1 MQNKGLIRLIAIL
14 IGLVCVYQLYFT
26 YKAVTVENDAAAFG
40 VRKAKTEKP
49 GATQVESEQ
58 IAKTYETRYLDSIA
72 NQPVYNFI
80 GLRKYT
86 FKEVKEFQL
95 PLGLDLKGGMNVTLE
110 VSVVDL
116 IHALSGYSTDPTFN
130 AAIRLAQQKQKTS
143 QDDFVTLFGKSF
155 EQIDPNA
162 KLAAIFNTLD
172 LRDKVSYNS
181 TNSQV
186 LSVIRKE
193 TDAAIDNSFQI
204 LRTRI
209 DRFGVAQPNIQQLQT
224 KGRILVELPGIKDVK
239 RVRKLLQG
247 TANLEF
253 WETYENSE
261 VYSYLLEANKRLREV
276 KAAQASMAT
285 SAAVAAT
292 PTAAK
297 DTTKSGNSLVSEL
310 KKQEKDSLAAGSTE
324 DIAKNFP
331 LFSVLTPNTS
341 RDGQIARG
349 PVVGYSHVK
358 DTAQVNTY
366 LKMQQIKSVFPR
378 TLIFRWSAKA
388 TAADGNF
395 YQLLAI
401 KVSSRDGRAPLDGG
415 AVTEARQDFGQ
426 NKSSSVVDMTM
437 NAEGAKVWQRM
448 TRENVGKSV
457 AVVLDDYVQSFPT
470 VQGEIPNGRTEIS
483 GQFTV
488 DEAKDLA
495 NMLKSGKMPAPARIV
510 QEEIVGPTLGKES
523 IESGMYSFLIAF
535 LLVLS
540 YMLFFY
546 SRKAGLAA
554 NVALLV
560 NLFFL
565 IGILASLGA
574 VLTLPGIAGIVL
586 TMGMAVDANVLINE
600 RIEEE
605 VRAGK
610 GLRLAIKD
618 GYNNAYSAIIDGQV
632 TTLLTGIVLYVF
644 GSGPIK
650 GFATTLIIGIITSL
664 FTSIFISRF
673 ILERWLDTNKK
684 ITFVSKISGEW
695 LRHVNMPFIQRRKI
709 FYVVSGILVSIAIL
723 SVVIKGM
730 NYSIDFKGGRTYVVR
745 LNKDVMVEEVAKQL
759 ASEFVNTPEVK
770 TFGANNQIRI
780 TTDFRIAE
788 TSEAVDNE
796 VEAKLYNGMKPYL
809 GADVTLDKFL
819 TDYKM
824 SSQKVGPTISDD
836 IKKDAVLSV
845 FFALMIIFLY
855 IAVRFRNWQFGLGGL
870 VSLAHDV
877 IIVIGLYS
885 LLDGW
890 LSFSLAVDMS
900 FIAAVLTIIG
910 YSINDTVIVFDRIR
924 EYTHLHPKQDPEK
937 TYNDAMNS
945 TLRRTFSTSLTVL
958 VVLFAIFLFGGIAIK
973 GFVFALLFGILFGT
987 YSSVFVA
994 TPIAYDTL
1002 MMRQKKLDAKK

>member
-14 IGLVCVYQLYFT
+14 IGLVCFYQLYFT
-26 YKAVTVENDAAAFG
+26 YKAIKVENDAAAYG
-40 VRKAKTEKP
+40 VMKAKKDNP
-49 GATQVESEQ
+49 SATSIDLEA
-58 IAKTYETRYLDSIA
+58 IAKSQESRYLDSIA
-72 NQPVYNFI
+72 NQPVYNFL

-116 IHALSGYSTDPTFN
+116 IHALSGYSTDSTFN
-130 AAIRLAQQKQKTS
+130 AAIRLALKKQATS
-143 QDDFVTLFGKSF
+143 QEDFVTLFGKSF

-162 KLAAIFNTLD
+162 KLAAIFNTLE

-181 TNSQV
+181 TNAQV
-186 LSVIRKE
+186 LSIIRKE
-193 TDAAIDNSFQI
+193 ADGAIDNSFQI

-209 DRFGVAQPNIQQLQT
+209 DRFGVSQPNIQQLQT
-224 KGRILVELPGIKDVK
+224 KGRILVELPGIKDAN

-276 KAAQASMAT
+276 KAVQAAT
-285 SAAVAAT
+285 ATAPVAA
-292 PTAAK
+292 PVAAK
-297 DTTKSGNSLVSEL
+297 DAVASPNNLVSEI
-310 KKQEKDSLAAGSTE
+310 KKQEKDTLAAGSTE

-349 PVVGYSHVK
+349 PVVGYAHFK
-358 DTAQVNTY
+358 DTAKVNEY
-366 LKMQQIKSVFPR
+366 LKLPQIKSVFPR
-378 TLIFRWSAKA
+378 TMIFRWSAKA
-388 TAADGNF
+388 TSSEGNF
-395 YQLLAI
+395 YQLIAI

-426 NKSSSVVDMTM
+426 NKASSVVDMTM

-510 QEEIVGPTLGKES
+510 QEEIVGPTLGQES
-523 IESGMYSFLIAF
+523 INSGMWSFAIAF
-535 LLVLS
+535 VLVLA

-546 SRKAGLAA
+546 SMKGGLTA

-560 NLFFL
+560 NLFFQ

-610 GLRLAIKD
+610 GMRLAVKD
-618 GYNNAYSAIIDGQV
+618 GYHHALSAIIDGHV
-632 TTLLTGIVLYVF
+632 TSFLTGVVLYVF
-644 GSGPIK
+644 GTGPIK
-650 GFATTLIIGIITSL
+650 GFASTLLVGIAMSL
-664 FTSIFISRF
+664 FTAVFVSRF
-673 ILERWLDTNKK
+673 MFERWLDTNKK
-684 ITFVSKISGEW
+684 ITYVTKFSAEW
-695 LRHVNMPFIQRRKI
+695 LRHVHLPFIQKRKI
-709 FYVVSGILVSIAIL
+709 FYVFSSILIAISIL
-723 SVVIKGM
+723 SVVFKGM

-745 LNKDVMVEEVAKQL
+745 LNKDVIVEDVANKL
-759 ASEFVNTPEVK
+759 AAEFGNPPEVK
-770 TFGANNQIRI
+770 TFGANNQVRI
-780 TTDFRIAE
+780 TTDYRIAE
-788 TSEAVDNE
+788 TTEAVDAE
-796 VEAKLYNGMKPYL
+796 VDAKLYTGMKSFL
-809 GADVTLDKFL
+809 GPDVTLEKFL
-819 TDYKM
+819 ANNRM
-824 SSQKVGPTISDD
+824 SSQKVGPSISDD
-836 IKKDAVLSV
+836 IKNHAILAV
-845 FFALMIIFLY
+845 FFALLIIFLY
-855 IAVRFRNWQFGLGGL
+855 IAVRFRDWHFGLGGL
-870 VSLAHDV
+870 VSLAHDT
-877 IIVIGLYS
+877 IIVIGIYS

-890 LSFSLAVDMS
+890 LPFSLSVDMA

-924 EYTHLHPKQDPEK
+924 EYRHLHPKQEAEK
-937 TYNDAMNS
+937 TFNDAMNS

-958 VVLFAIFLFGGIAIK
+958 VVLFAIFFFGGTSIK
-973 GFVFALLFGILFGT
+973 GFVFALLTGILFGT
-987 YSSVFVA
+987 YSSVFIA
-994 TPIAYDTL
+994 TPIAYDAL
-1002 MMRQKKLDAKK
+1002 MMKLKKEKK

>member
-14 IGLVCVYQLYFT
+14 LGLVCTYQLYFT
-26 YKAVTVENDAAAFG
+26 YKAIKVENDAATYG
-40 VRKAKTEKP
+40 VSKAKKENP
-49 GATQVESEQ
+49 SATAVDLEA
-58 IAKTYETRYLDSIA
+58 IAKSHESRYLDSIA
-72 NQPVYNFI
+72 NQPVYNFL

-116 IHALSGYSTDPTFN
+116 IHALSGYSTDPTFTK
-130 AAIRLAQQKQKTS
+130 AIELALQKQKTS

-162 KLAAIFNTLD
+162 KLASIFNTLE

-209 DRFGVAQPNIQQLQT
+209 DRFGVTQPNIQQLQT
-224 KGRILVELPGIKDVK
+224 KGRILVELPGIKDAN

-276 KAAQASMAT
+276 KAVQA
-285 SAAVAAT
+285 AAAAAPAAT
-292 PTAAK
+292 PVATADKAA
-297 DTTKSGNSLVSEL
+297 TPATANSLVSEI
-310 KKQEKDSLAAGSTE
+310 KKAEKDSLSAGSTE

-341 RDGQIARG
+341 RDNQIVRG
-349 PVVGYSHVK
+349 PVVGYSHFK
-358 DTAQVNTY
+358 DTAKVNQY
-366 LKMQQIKSVFPR
+366 LKLPQVRSIFPR
-378 TLIFRWSAKA
+378 TMIFRWSAKA
-388 TAADGNF
+388 TSAEGNF
-395 YQLLAI
+395 YQLIAI

-426 NKSSSVVDMTM
+426 NKASSVVDMTM

-523 IESGMYSFLIAF
+523 INSGMWSFAIAF
-535 LLVLS
+535 VLVLA

-546 SRKAGLAA
+546 SIKGGWTA

-560 NLFFL
+560 NLFFQ

-610 GLRLAIKD
+610 GMRLAVKD
-618 GYNNAYSAIIDGQV
+618 GYHHALSAIIDGHV
-632 TTLLTGIVLYVF
+632 TSFLTGLVLYVF
-644 GSGPIK
+644 GTGPIK
-650 GFATTLIIGIITSL
+650 GFASTLLVGIAMSL
-664 FTSIFISRF
+664 FTAVFVSRF
-673 ILERWLDTNKK
+673 MFERWLDTNKK
-684 ITFVSKISGEW
+684 ITYVTKFSAEW
-695 LRHVNMPFIQRRKI
+695 LRNVHLPFIQKRKI
-709 FYVVSGILVSIAIL
+709 FYVFSSTLIAISIL

-745 LNKDVMVEEVAKQL
+745 LTKDVMVEDVAKSL
-759 ASEFVNTPEVK
+759 AVVFVNAPEVK
-770 TFGANNQIRI
+770 TFGANNQVRI
-780 TTDFRIAE
+780 TTDYRIE
-788 TSEAVDNE
+788 ELTDAVDAE
-796 VEAKLYNGMKPYL
+796 VEAKLYQGMKPFMTS
-809 GADVTLDKFL
+809 DVTLEKFL
-819 TDYKM
+819 SDYRM

-836 IKKDAVLSV
+836 IKKHAILSIV
-845 FFALMIIFLY
+845 FSLMIIFLY

-877 IIVIGLYS
+877 IIVIGMYS

-890 LSFSLAVDMS
+890 LSFSLSVDMA

-924 EYTHLHPKQDPEK
+924 EYVHLHPKQDPEK
-937 TYNDAMNS
+937 TYNDAMNA

-958 VVLFAIFLFGGIAIK
+958 VVLFAIFLFGGTSIK
-973 GFVFALLFGILFGT
+973 GFVFALLIGIMFGT
-987 YSSVFVA
+987 YSSVFIA
-994 TPIAYDTL
+994 TPVAYDTL
-1002 MMRQKKLDAKK
+1002 MRKLKKENK

>member
-1 MQNKGLIRLIAIL
+1 MQNKGLIRLVAIL
-14 IGLVCVYQLYFT
+14 IGLVCFYQLYFT
-26 YKAVTVENDAAAFG
+26 YKAVKVENDAAAYG
-40 VRKAKTEKP
+40 VSKAKKENP
-49 GATQVESEQ
+49 GATAVELESL
-58 IAKTYETRYLDSIA
+58 AKIQETRYLDSIA
-72 NQPVYNFI
+72 NQPVYNFL
-80 GLRKYT
+80 GLKKYT
-86 FKEVKEFQL
+86 FKEVKEFEL

-116 IHALSGYSTDPTFN
+116 IRALSGYSTDSTFN
-130 AAIRLAQQKQKTS
+130 AAIRLALQKQQAS
-143 QDDFVTLFGKSF
+143 QEDFVTLFGNSF
-155 EQIDPNA
+155 EEIDANA
-162 KLAAIFNTLD
+162 KLAAIFNTLE
-172 LRDKVSYNS
+172 LRDQVSYNS

-186 LSVIRKE
+186 LTVIRKE

-209 DRFGVAQPNIQQLQT
+209 DRFGVSQPNIQQLQT
-224 KGRILVELPGIKDVK
+224 KGRILVELPGIKDAA

-247 TANLEF
+247 TASLEF

-276 KAAQASMAT
+276 KALQASTSPAAT
-285 SAAVAAT
+285 VAAT
-292 PTAAK
+292 TETK
-297 DTTKSGNSLVSEL
+297 DTTAAASSLVSEI
-310 KKQEKDSLAAGSTE
+310 KKQEQDSLAAGSAE
-324 DIAKNFP
+324 EIAKNFP

-349 PVVGYSHVK
+349 PVVGFAHFK
-358 DTAQVNTY
+358 DTSLVNQY
-366 LKMQQIKSVFPR
+366 LKLPQVKSVFPR
-378 TLIFRWSAKA
+378 TMIFRWSAKPA
-388 TAADGNF
+388 GEDGNF
-395 YQLLAI
+395 FQLIAI

-426 NKSSSVVDMTM
+426 NKAASVVDMTM
-437 NAEGAKVWQRM
+437 NAEGAKIWQRM

-535 LLVLS
+535 LLVLA
-540 YMLFFY
+540 YMLFNY
-546 SRKAGLAA
+546 SKKAGWAA

-605 VRAGK
+605 HRAGK
-610 GLRLAIKD
+610 GLRLAVKD
-618 GYNNAYSAIIDGQV
+618 GYNHAYSAIIDGQV
-632 TTLLTGIVLYVF
+632 TTLLTGIVLYIF
-644 GSGPIK
+644 GTGPIQ

-673 ILERWLDTNKK
+673 MFERWLDTNRS
-684 ITFVSKISGEW
+684 ITFVSKVSGEW
-695 LRHVNMPFIQRRKI
+695 LRHVHIPFIQKRKI
-709 FYVVSGILVSIAIL
+709 FYFVSGALISISIL
-723 SVVIKGM
+723 SIVFKGM

-745 LNKDVMVEEVAKQL
+745 LNKDVMVEDVSKAL
-759 ASEFVNTPEVK
+759 ALEFGNAPEVK
-770 TFGANNQIRI
+770 TYGSNNQVRI

-788 TSEAVDNE
+788 SSEAVDNE

-809 GADVTLDKFL
+809 EADVSLEKFL
-819 TDYKM
+819 SSYRM

-836 IKKDAVLSV
+836 IKKDAVLSI
-845 FFALMIIFLY
+845 FFSLVIIFLY
-855 IAVRFRNWQFGLGGL
+855 IAVRFRNWQFGIGALA
-870 VSLAHDV
+870 SLAHDV

-885 LLDGW
+885 LLDG
-890 LSFSLAVDMS
+890 LLAFSLAVDMA
-900 FIAAVLTIIG
+900 FIAAILTIIG

-937 TYNDAMNS
+937 TFNDAMNS

-958 VVLFAIFLFGGIAIK
+958 VVLFAIFLFGGTSIK
-973 GFVFALLFGILFGT
+973 GFVFALLFGIMFGT

-1002 MMRQKKLDAKK
+1002 LRRIKKKEEAK

>member
-14 IGLVCVYQLYFT
+14 IGLVCFYQLYFT
-26 YKAVTVENDAAAFG
+26 YKAYKVEGDAVEYG
-40 VRKAKTEKP
+40 ISKAKKENP
-49 GATQVESEQ
+49 GATQVDLELLAKKSENM
-58 IAKTYETRYLDSIA
+58 YLDSIQ
-72 NQPVYNFI
+72 NQPVYNFL
-80 GLRKYT
+80 GLKKYT

-116 IHALSGYSTDPTFN
+116 INALSGYSADSTFN
-130 AAIRLAQQKQKTS
+130 AAVRMALQKQRDS
-143 QDDFVTLFGKSF
+143 QEDFVTLFGKSF

-172 LRDKVSYNS
+172 LRDQVSYNS
-181 TNSQV
+181 TNNQV

-224 KGRILVELPGIKDVK
+224 KGRILVELPGIKDAN

-253 WETYENSE
+253 WETYENNE
-261 VYSYLLEANKRLREV
+261 VYPYLLEANKRLREV
-276 KAAQASMAT
+276 KAVQTVAP
-285 SAAVAAT
+285 VAA
-292 PTAAK
+292 PVAAAT
-297 DTTKSGNSLVSEL
+297 DSTKANSLISEI
-310 KKQEKDSLAAGSTE
+310 KKQEKDSLAAGSAE

-331 LFSVLTPNTS
+331 LFSVLNPNTS

-349 PVVGYSHVK
+349 PVVGFAHIK
-358 DTAQVNTY
+358 DSSTVNQY

-378 TLIFRWSAKA
+378 TMIFRWSAKPMS
-388 TAADGNF
+388 ADGNF
-395 YQLLAI
+395 YQLIAI

-426 NKSSSVVDMTM
+426 NKASSVVDMTM

-483 GQFTV
+483 GQFTI

-495 NMLKSGKMPAPARIV
+495 NMLKSGKMPAPARIA

-523 IESGMYSFLIAF
+523 IQSGMYSFLIAF
-535 LLVLS
+535 LLVLA

-546 SRKAGLAA
+546 SKKAGLAA
-554 NVALLV
+554 NIALLV

-565 IGILASLGA
+565 IGVLASLGA

-600 RIEEE
+600 RVEEE

-618 GYNNAYSAIIDGQV
+618 GYNLAYSAIIDGQI

-644 GSGPIK
+644 GSGPIQ

-673 ILERWLDTNKK
+673 ILERWLDTNKN

-695 LRHVNMPFIQRRKI
+695 LRHVNLPFIQKRKI
-709 FYVVSGILVSIAIL
+709 FYVISSILISISIL
-723 SVVIKGM
+723 SVVFKGM

-745 LNKDVMVEEVAKQL
+745 LHQDVMVEDVSKAL
-759 ASEFVNTPEVK
+759 ASEFGNAPEVK
-770 TFGANNQIRI
+770 TFGTNNQVRI
-780 TTDFRIAE
+780 TTDYRIE
-788 TSEAVDNE
+788 ENTESVDSE
-796 VEAKLYNGMKPYL
+796 VEAKLYKGMKPYL
-809 GADVTLDKFL
+809 DADVTMEKFL
-819 TDYKM
+819 QDYRI

-836 IKKDAVLSV
+836 IKKDAVMSV
-845 FFALMIIFLY
+845 IFALLIIFLY
-855 IAVRFRNWQFGLGGL
+855 IAVRFRNWQFGVGAL

-877 IIVIGLYS
+877 VIVIGLYS
-885 LLDGW
+885 LLDGL

-924 EYTHLHPKQDPEK
+924 EYVHLHPKQDAEK
-937 TYNDAMNS
+937 TFNDAMNS

-958 VVLFAIFLFGGIAIK
+958 VVLFAIFLFGGTSIK

-1002 MMRQKKLDAKK
+1002 LRAKKKRDEKK

>member
-14 IGLVCVYQLYFT
+14 IGLVCFYQLYFT
-26 YKAVTVENDAAAFG
+26 YKAISVENDATAYG
-40 VRKAKTEKP
+40 IKKAKTEKP
-49 GATQVESEQ
+49 GATQVEAEH
-58 IAKTYETRYLDSIA
+58 IAKTFETRYLDSIA
-72 NQPVYNFI
+72 NQPVYNFA

-116 IHALSGYSTDPTFN
+116 IHALSGYSTDPTFTK
-130 AAIRLAQQKQKTS
+130 AIELALQKQKSS
-143 QDDFVTLFGKSF
+143 QDDFVTLFGKAF

-162 KLAAIFNTLD
+162 KLASIFNTLE

-209 DRFGVAQPNIQQLQT
+209 DRFGVTQPNIQQLQT
-224 KGRILVELPGIKDVK
+224 KGRILVELPGIQDAN

-253 WETYENSE
+253 WETYENNE

-276 KAAQASMAT
+276 KAVQA
-285 SAAVAAT
+285 AAT
-292 PTAAK
+292 PAITSTPLTATAAK
-297 DTTKSGNSLVSEL
+297 DTTKSASSLVSEI
-310 KKQEKDSLAAGSTE
+310 KKQEKDSLAAGTTE
-324 DIAKNFP
+324 DIAKNYP

-341 RDGQIARG
+341 REGQIARG
-349 PVVGYSHVK
+349 PIVGYAHIK

-366 LKMQQIKSVFPR
+366 LKMPQVKSVFPR
-378 TLIFRWSAKA
+378 TMIFRWTAKPMP
-388 TAADGNF
+388 GNENF
-395 YQLLAI
+395 YSLLAI

-415 AVTEARQDFGQ
+415 SVTEARQDFGQ
-426 NKSSSVVDMTM
+426 NKASSVVDMTM
-437 NAEGAKVWQRM
+437 NAEGAKIWQRI

-457 AVVLDDYVQSFPT
+457 AVILDDYVQSYPT

-523 IESGMYSFLIAF
+523 ITSGMWSFFIAF
-535 LLVLS
+535 ILVLT

-546 SRKAGLAA
+546 STKGGWSA

-560 NLFFL
+560 NLFFQ

-610 GLRLAIKD
+610 GMRLAIKD
-618 GYNNAYSAIIDGQV
+618 GYRHALSAIIDGHV
-632 TTLLTGIVLYVF
+632 TSFLTGVVLYIF
-644 GSGPIK
+644 GTGPIK
-650 GFATTLIIGIITSL
+650 GFASTLLVGIAMSL
-664 FTSIFISRF
+664 GTAVFISRF
-673 ILERWLDTNKK
+673 MFERWLDTNKK
-684 ITFVSKISGEW
+684 ITYVTKFSAEW
-695 LRHVNMPFIQRRKI
+695 LRNVHLPFIQKRKFFYI
-709 FYVVSGILVSIAIL
+709 FSSVLVGICIL
-723 SVVIKGM
+723 SVIFKGM

-745 LNKDVMVEEVAKQL
+745 LNKDVMVEDVAKSL
-759 ASEFVNTPEVK
+759 APEFGNAPEVK
-770 TFGANNQIRI
+770 TYGSNNQVRI
-780 TTDFRIAE
+780 TTDYRIDE
-788 TSEAVDNE
+788 TTDAVDAE
-796 VEAKLYNGMKPYL
+796 VEAKLYKGMKPYL
-809 GADVTLDKFL
+809 GSDVTLEKFL
-819 TDYKM
+819 TDYRM
-824 SSQKVGPTISDD
+824 SSQKVGPTISYD
-836 IKKDAVLSV
+836 IKKHAVLAVV
-845 FFALMIIFLY
+845 FSLLIIFLY
-855 IAVRFRNWQFGLGGL
+855 IAVRFRNWHFGLGGL
-870 VSLAHDV
+870 VSLAHDT
-877 IIVIGLYS
+877 IIVIGMYS
-885 LLDGW
+885 ILDGF
-890 LSFSLAVDMS
+890 LPFSLAVDMS

-924 EYTHLHPKQDPEK
+924 EYVGLHPKQDPEK

-958 VVLFAIFLFGGIAIK
+958 VVLLAIFLFGGTSIK
-973 GFVFALLFGILFGT
+973 GFVFALLFGIIFGT
-987 YSSVFVA
+987 YSSVFIA
-994 TPIAYDTL
+994 TPIAFDTMKL
-1002 MMRQKKLDAKK
+1002 NKKKEEK